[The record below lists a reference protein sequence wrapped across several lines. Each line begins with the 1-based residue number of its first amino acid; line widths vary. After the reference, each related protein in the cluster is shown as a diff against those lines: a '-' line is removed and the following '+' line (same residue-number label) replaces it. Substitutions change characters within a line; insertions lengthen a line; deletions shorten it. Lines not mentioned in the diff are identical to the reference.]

1 MTLFVS
7 YQVLYLAPVQDGQEN
22 RHPVNMLTTLPSL
35 VEPDALR
42 SIVEGVEAE
51 TGDRFFSSL
60 VRHLATA
67 LEAPY
72 CFISELD
79 AERHL
84 FRTRTVGEGAP
95 PTEGYGSGCGIR
107 TGTLARRRGHSERW
121 TKTVAINRCPRGQ
134 NPEPCVLVFM
144 R

>member
-1 MTLFVS
+1 M
-7 YQVLYLAPVQDGQEN
+7 QDGQEN

-72 CFISELD
+72 RFISELD
-79 AERHL
+79 AERNL
-84 FRTRTVGEGAP
+84 Q
-95 PTEGYGSGCGIR
+95 
-107 TGTLARRRGHSERW
+107 RRITDLTAVLGQGRW
-121 TKTVAINRCPRGQ
+121 QTSRP
-134 NPEPCVLVFM
+134 F
-144 R
+144 